1 MEETYPQIPCAKRC
15 ARLNQSLV
23 IYDSPSGDS
32 FEKIIDKEIKGKGN
46 GGIVLQFKG
55 SVSYRISNKETRSD
69 TASLL
74 VIKQWTNIT
83 ELNFSKDFEGFLFGI
98 SECFVDSL
106 LIDYT
111 SSPLWLESEDIVS
124 RDMDQA
130 EIHIFRNY
138 AELLCSIIRN
148 DNYKSCTEVA
158 ILLAKAMSYKIM
170 GMFMNVVDKEATSR
184 QEIIAAEFIKLVR
197 KYGSEKRD
205 LEFYADNL
213 CISMKYMSHTVS
225 KITGKK
231 CCDWIADYTIS
242 QAKLMLRSSSM
253 SIGQISEIMKFRN
266 QGEFARYFKS
276 KVGVTPTQYRNN

>member
-15 ARLNQSLV
+15 ARLDQSLV

-32 FEKIIDKEIKGKGN
+32 FEKIIDKEIKGKGKGKGN
-46 GGIVLQFKG
+46 GGIVLLFRG

-98 SECFVDSL
+98 SESFTDSL
-106 LIDYT
+106 LTDFT
-111 SSPLWLESEDIVS
+111 RSPLWWESEDIVS

-158 ILLAKAMSYKIM
+158 ILIAKAMSYKIM

-197 KYGSEKRD
+197 KYGSEKR
-205 LEFYADNL
+205 EN
-213 CISMKYMSHTVS
+213 
-225 KITGKK
+225 
-231 CCDWIADYTIS
+231 
-242 QAKLMLRSSSM
+242 
-253 SIGQISEIMKFRN
+253 
-266 QGEFARYFKS
+266 GEF
-276 KVGVTPTQYRNN
+276 